1 MSSCYPK
8 GPQKPRPPIVIGGG
22 GEKRTL
28 RIAARFAQHWN
39 LPFATPDA
47 FRKKNE
53 ILLAHCDSVGRD
65 ASLIQRSV
73 RIESKVDQDPSEA
86 ANNAAALFEVGV
98 DQVVFTL
105 RSPYRAERVAKLAR
119 SLETI
124 TH

>member
-22 GEKRTL
+22 SEKRTL

-73 RIESKVDQDPSEA
+73 QIESTADQDPSET

-98 DQVVFTL
+98 DQGRGGWRGPPRVCSRLT
-105 RSPYRAERVAKLAR
+105 SYYSYRYP
-119 SLETI
+119 
-124 TH
+124 

>member
-22 GEKRTL
+22 VEKRTL

-73 RIESKVDQDPSEA
+73 QIESKADQDPSEA
-86 ANNAAALFEVGV
+86 ADKAAALFEVGV
-98 DQVVFTL
+98 DQVIFAL
-105 RSPYRAERVAKLAR
+105 CSPYRAERVAALAR
-119 SLETI
+119 SHETI